1 MPYINCTLQ
10 FKHWSVYN
18 LQFLCYS
25 VDKPNLTVDRTHEIF
40 FFFNVYPGK
49 SSLPVPFLFPVL
61 HLYTYHGSS
70 VSNRVENI

>member
-25 VDKPNLTVDRTHEIF
+25 VDKPNLTVDRTHESF
-40 FFFNVYPGK
+40 FF
-49 SSLPVPFLFPVL
+49 SLSIQVNPHFQFHFCFQFCTCTLTTD
-61 HLYTYHGSS
+61 HRSATG
-70 VSNRVENI
+70 

>member
-25 VDKPNLTVDRTHEIF
+25 VDKPNLTVDRTHESF
-40 FFFNVYPGK
+40 FFHCL
-49 SSLPVPFLFPVL
+49 S
-61 HLYTYHGSS
+61 
-70 VSNRVENI
+70 R